1 MYEQDFE
8 NILARYPELI
18 EADLLLEG
26 RQVSIKGKYIDLL
39 FKDKRGE
46 RLIVELKRGT
56 VLRKDIGQL
65 MDYEGELLFPDD
77 PTVRVMLIGNRVP
90 PSFARSLE
98 HHGLEWKEFP
108 IAYLTE
114 FLRQKNDTEFLEY
127 FSIDDTQ
134 QTTVT
139 KTKMEAKQSPIKNS
153 NNSTS
158 EIWGKVRKVF
168 DSKHFGESLTRKQI
182 IDRIE
187 SAYPRT
193 EADKGTNRSSVIP
206 SDYCYNIVNNGI
218 KFKFHYFEYLR
229 DAQRGEPQY
238 KVLGEDFNYEGAIY
252 WKKEIVGEWIKGEAE
267 PRKWERWPSKSR

>member
-18 EADLLLEG
+18 EGGLSLEG

-39 FKDKRGE
+39 FKDKHRG

-90 PSFARSLE
+90 PSFGRSLD
-98 HHGLEWKEFP
+98 HHGLEWREFP
-108 IAYLTE
+108 IAHLIE
-114 FLRQKNDTEFLEY
+114 FLRQKNDTEFLQY
-127 FSIDDTQ
+127 FSVEEAQ
-134 QTTVT
+134 QTTV
-139 KTKMEAKQSPIKNS
+139 AKPIKEQKQQRIKVL
-153 NNSTS
+153 NNSSS
-158 EIWGKVRKVF
+158 EIWDKVRNVF
-168 DSKHFGESLTRKQI
+168 DSNHFGETLTRKQI

-187 SAYPRT
+187 AAYP
-193 EADKGTNRSSVIP
+193 GTNRVSVIP

-218 KFKFHYFEYLR
+218 AFKFHYFEYLR

-238 KVLGEDFNYEGAIY
+238 KVLGEGFDFEGAIY
-252 WKKEIVGEWIKGEAE
+252 WKKEIVGEWFKGEAE
-267 PRKWERWPSKSR
+267 PRKGEHWPSKSK